1 MGSVGY
7 LGSLHN
13 PSVTVVTDSRQPM
26 GEGVVEVENL
36 LERFL
41 VGDWMNVEHASSGD
55 WVHA

>member
-1 MGSVGY
+1 
-7 LGSLHN
+7 
-13 PSVTVVTDSRQPM
+13 M

>member
-7 LGSLHN
+7 LGSLHD
-13 PSVTVVTDSRQPM
+13 PSVAVVTDSRQPM
-26 GEGVVEVENL
+26 SEGVVEVENL

-41 VGDWMNVEHASSGD
+41 VGDGMDVKHPSSGD